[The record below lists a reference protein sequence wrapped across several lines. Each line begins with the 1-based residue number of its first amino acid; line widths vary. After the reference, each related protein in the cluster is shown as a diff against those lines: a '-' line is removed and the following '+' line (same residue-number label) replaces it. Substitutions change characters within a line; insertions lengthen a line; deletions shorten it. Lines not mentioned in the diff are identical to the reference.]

1 MNYLVAVDA
10 SFVHNPGG
18 MARVAW
24 DMARAARDR
33 GHEVGLI
40 AARPPGRTE
49 PTVDEVEGICIA
61 RYCRPRIANIDP
73 RYIPRTF
80 NNVHQTLGRFLSRR
94 RWDVVHSHSPFTG
107 LGAARSLGP
116 ATRCVSTIHSPV
128 VLERAVAWDQEGRTG
143 LLKKRLMGPVLRFV
157 EGRLLRRSH
166 GLHTLSRFTRRQMGL
181 FHGPGVERRVR
192 VIPHWCREE
201 QRRTLDRAEARRR
214 LGWPDDRK
222 NLFTLREL
230 GPRYGVDTAIR
241 AVAPQVRAG
250 ACHFHVAGRGA
261 ARQQLERLAAELGCA
276 DGVTFLGRI
285 SDEDLAL
292 AYQAADLFL
301 LPTAALE
308 CFGLIILEALSFGCP
323 VLSTDSSAIP
333 ETMQDILPDFIVPA
347 GDAAAMEHKVRQFLQ
362 GELTPP
368 TNDELVQHV
377 QQRYHRRV
385 VVPRLF
391 ELIEG
396 TSNPMEQAHVQ

>member
-49 PTVDEVEGICIA
+49 PTLDEVEGIQVA
-61 RYCRPRIANIDP
+61 RYCRPSIPNFDP

-80 NNVHQTLGRFLSRR
+80 RNVHRTLGQFLSRR
-94 RWDVVHSHSPFTG
+94 RWDVIHSHSPFSG
-107 LGAARSLGP
+107 LGAVRSLGP

-128 VLERAVAWDQEGRTG
+128 VLERAVAWDQEGRAG
-143 LLKKRLMGPVLRFV
+143 QAKKLLMGPVLWYL
-157 EGRLLRRSH
+157 EGALLRRSH
-166 GLHTLSRFTRRQMGL
+166 GLHTLSSYTRRQMGR
-181 FHGPGVERRVR
+181 FHGRGVERRVQ

-201 QRRTLDRAEARRR
+201 QRRTLTREEARRR

-241 AVAPQVRAG
+241 AVAPHVRAG

-261 ARQQLERLAAELGCA
+261 ARAQLEAMTTELGCA
-276 DGVTFLGRI
+276 DGVTFMGRI

-323 VLSTDSSAIP
+323 VLSTDSCAIP
-333 ETMQDILPDFIVPA
+333 ETMQAILPDFIVPA
-347 GDAAAMEHKVRQFLQ
+347 GDAAAMEVKVRQFLQ
-362 GELTPP
+362 GELSPP
-368 TNDELVQHV
+368 STEDLVRHV
-377 QQRYHRRV
+377 KQRYHRRV

-396 TSNPMEQAHVQ
+396 TSNPREQAHVQ